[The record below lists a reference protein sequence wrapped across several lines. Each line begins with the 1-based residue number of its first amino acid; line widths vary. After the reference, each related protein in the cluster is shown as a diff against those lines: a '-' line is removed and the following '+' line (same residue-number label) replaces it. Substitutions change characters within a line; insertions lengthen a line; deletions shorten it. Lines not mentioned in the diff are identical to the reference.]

1 MSKKFSILKSVDT
14 NKLDKQINEYK
25 YTTGEEPYLFM
36 SNATG
41 NAIMNELCNIPTMPP
56 TKIEEMLR
64 LMTPGAKVGT
74 YKGINIYENNDLA
87 FGEVEIR

>member
-1 MSKKFSILKSVDT
+1 MSKKFSILKSVDI
-14 NKLDKQINEYK
+14 NKLDKQIDEYK

-41 NAIMNELCNIPTMPP
+41 KAIMNELCDIPMPP
-56 TKIEEMLR
+56 TDIEEMLR
-64 LMTPGAKVGT
+64 LMTPGSKVGT
-74 YKGINIYENNDLA
+74 YKGINIYENNNLE